1 MSQLRLR
8 HFEWFSCL
16 AEKRGMQVTQ
26 AVPTHSRDGCSTTR
40 RVDNPPKQVVSAQR
54 RPPPRWEKQIVGAA
68 LSDAL
73 RMCEQG
79 SQHDVSQWKVT
90 NAAPSFRWAK
100 LPPVN
105 TLAHLE
111 DATLKVDVTPPQC
124 KQLARPDPGEST
136 EQNHRTHRFRQYPEK
151 RAELLDCD
159 HSGRTLKLLG
169 WEPYPSGWIGIEVVP
184 LNRCPENTARQ
195 VAKILHR
202 VPRFT
207 GLSLLHHEGLYIG
220 GPDVAQTPIT
230 KIREQMRS
238 EEHTSELQS

>member
-124 KQLARPDPGEST
+124 KQLALIPVKAQSRTIVRTGSGST
-136 EQNHRTHRFRQYPEK
+136 RRSARSCSTVITRG
-151 RAELLDCD
+151 
-159 HSGRTLKLLG
+159 GRTSCLAGSRIPRAGL
-169 WEPYPSGWIGIEVVP
+169 EV
-184 LNRCPENTARQ
+184 R
-195 VAKILHR
+195 
-202 VPRFT
+202 
-207 GLSLLHHEGLYIG
+207 
-220 GPDVAQTPIT
+220 
-230 KIREQMRS
+230 
-238 EEHTSELQS
+238 

>member
-1 MSQLRLR
+1 MSELRLR
-8 HFEWFSCL
+8 HFEWFSYL
-16 AEKRGMQVTQ
+16 AQKRGMQVTQ
-26 AVPTHSRDGCSTTR
+26 TVPTHSRDGCSNTR
-40 RVDNPPKQVVSAQR
+40 RVDNPPKQVVSTKR
-54 RPPPRWEKQIVGAA
+54 RSPPRWEKQIVRDD

-73 RMCEQG
+73 PMCQQG

-136 EQNHRTHRFRQYPEK
+136 EQNHRLHRFRQYPEK

-159 HSGRTLKLLG
+159 YSGRTYKLLG
-169 WEPYPSGWIGIEVVP
+169 GQAYPSGRIGSEVVP
-184 LNRCPENTARQ
+184 LHRCPQNTARQ
-195 VAKILHR
+195 VTKILHR
-202 VPRFT
+202 VP
-207 GLSLLHHEGLYIG
+207 G
-220 GPDVAQTPIT
+220 
-230 KIREQMRS
+230 
-238 EEHTSELQS
+238 

>member
-1 MSQLRLR
+1 
-8 HFEWFSCL
+8 
-16 AEKRGMQVTQ
+16 
-26 AVPTHSRDGCSTTR
+26 
-40 RVDNPPKQVVSAQR
+40 
-54 RPPPRWEKQIVGAA
+54 
-68 LSDAL
+68 
-73 RMCEQG
+73 MCQQG

-124 KQLARPDPGEST
+124 KQLARPDPGESAQ
-136 EQNHRTHRFRQYPEK
+136 QNHRPHGLWQYSKK

-159 HSGRTLKLLG
+159 HSGRTHELFG
-169 WEPYPSGWIGIEVVP
+169 GQPYPSGRIGSEVVP
-184 LNRCPENTARQ
+184 LHCCPENTARQ
-195 VAKILHR
+195 VTKILHR

-220 GPDVAQTPIT
+220 SPDVAQTPVT
-230 KIREQMRS
+230 EIREQVFA
-238 EEHTSELQS
+238 Q